1 MTTSL
6 VPMSDAT
13 FAAFCERA
21 IVDYARDNAQ
31 TGRWPEH
38 EAADR
43 SRAEFQRLLPQGL
56 ATPGHF
62 LYEIRSEP
70 EGQAVGALWFGIDTN
85 NGSGAGYLFNIHVDP
100 AFRGRGHAKAA
111 LDRAE
116 DMAAWGCTAWR
127 CTCSATTPAPRRC
140 TARAATGRPGST
152 CASRCGVL
160 RATEPARGRT
170 QASRTSPTGLLP
182 KSVRCR

>member
-31 TGRWPEH
+31 TGRWPEQ

-43 SRAEFQRLLPQGL
+43 SRAEFRRLLPQGL

-70 EGQAVGALWFGIDTN
+70 EGQAVGALWFAVDTN
-85 NGSGAGYLFNIHVDP
+85 NGSGAGYLFNIQVDP

-111 LDRAE
+111 LDLVEDIALGMGLHSMALHVFGHNPGAQALYRASGY
-116 DMAAWGCTAWR
+116 WT
-127 CTCSATTPAPRRC
+127 
-140 TARAATGRPGST
+140 
-152 CASRCGVL
+152 
-160 RATEPARGRT
+160 
-170 QASRTSPTGLLP
+170 TGLNMRKPLRRP
-182 KSVRCR
+182 AGD